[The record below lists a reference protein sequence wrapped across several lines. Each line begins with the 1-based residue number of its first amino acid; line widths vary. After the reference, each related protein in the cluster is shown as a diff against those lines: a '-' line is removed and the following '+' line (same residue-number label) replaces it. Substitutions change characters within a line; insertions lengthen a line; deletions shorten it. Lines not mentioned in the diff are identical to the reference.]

1 MKSRRNKRFAVRFT
15 QKEKR
20 CLARFAAEQD
30 RTVAS
35 VLRQAV
41 QAFIASS
48 KEAKP

>member
-1 MKSRRNKRFAVRFT
+1 MKALRNKRFAVRFT

-20 CLARFAAEQD
+20 GLTRFAVEQD

-41 QAFIASS
+41 HMLLAGS
-48 KEAKP
+48 KEDKR